1 MISFYCLH
9 TLACVCVLSLYNRYH
24 HNAYFMQQAGEVVRR
39 KNINLFERFIQ
50 FAFDKQD
57 GKVTLLTPE
66 DKSKAST
73 FSLLLP
79 EFLEGAVGLNE
90 TQVKQKIS
98 RMTEEA
104 LDHSVSAARFANGS
118 RHSSLFTAHPLA

>member
-1 MISFYCLH
+1 MH
-9 TLACVCVLSLYNRYH
+9 TDHDFILLPAHSCVCVLSLYNRYH

-66 DKSKAST
+66 DKSKPAL
-73 FSLLLP
+73 SLSCYQSFLKELL
-79 EFLEGAVGLNE
+79 
-90 TQVKQKIS
+90 
-98 RMTEEA
+98 
-104 LDHSVSAARFANGS
+104 GS
-118 RHSSLFTAHPLA
+118 MKHKSSKRYPV